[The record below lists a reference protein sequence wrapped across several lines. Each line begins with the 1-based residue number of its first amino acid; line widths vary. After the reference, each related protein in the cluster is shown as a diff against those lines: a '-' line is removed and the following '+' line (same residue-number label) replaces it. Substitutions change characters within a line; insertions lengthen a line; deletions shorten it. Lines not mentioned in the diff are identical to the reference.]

1 MLVDDQK
8 PDGVNQERAGSRLRE
23 ATSAA
28 SRKLAMVSTLGAQQS
43 AKLSGLMR
51 KATGQAGELAE
62 QLNAGL
68 ERGRSVATR
77 RLGEAKVT
85 LRQGSAMPWKLLVS
99 PSTTPPVLPPDLST
113 VSEEWRLAYYGALIA
128 LGGADGHLD
137 RSELEFL
144 LDSTESDS
152 LGEAAM
158 AELKGYLLQPPDLVE
173 CLTVLSDSEE
183 SLRFGLL
190 FQLVEVAH
198 ADDVVQCEERQALE
212 QACEILHA
220 TPGQLEA
227 IERFVLEARRLEL
240 RGKNDRVATEC
251 LKQAAG
257 GLSSVGVPI
266 GAVYFSGS
274 VVGLSASGITS
285 GLAALGLG
293 FGMVSGIAVAVALGT
308 GTYFGLGRILDMG
321 GGRQRALQAAESE
334 RRAQLVIKHLQDA
347 LREVM
352 ERMSGLQDAA
362 ETAEENRQVIAM
374 LKDRMRAFQAVIAR
388 KQLALD
394 KTC

>member
-1 MLVDDQK
+1 VDDQELEE
-8 PDGVNQERAGSRLRE
+8 VNQQTAGDRLR
-23 ATSAA
+23 AANSAA
-28 SRKLAMVSTLGAQQS
+28 SRKLAMVSAFGVEQS
-43 AKLSGLMR
+43 GKLSGLIR
-51 KATGQAGELAE
+51 KATGQAGEFAG

-68 ERGRSVATR
+68 EIGRSVAAR
-77 RLGEAKVT
+77 RLGEATAT
-85 LRQGSAMPWKLLVS
+85 LRQGSSMPWKLLVT

-144 LDSTESDS
+144 LDSTESDH
-152 LGEAAM
+152 LGANAM
-158 AELKGYLLQPPDLVE
+158 MELKGYLLQPPDLVE
-173 CLTVLSDSEE
+173 CLTVLSDGEE

-198 ADDVVQCEERQALE
+198 ADDVVQAEERQALDR
-212 QACEILHA
+212 ACEILRA
-220 TPGQLEA
+220 TPEQLEA
-227 IERFVLEARRLEL
+227 IERFVLEARRLEV

-321 GGRQRALQAAESE
+321 GGRQRALRAAESE

-352 ERMSGLQDAA
+352 ERISELQDAA
-362 ETAEENRQVIAM
+362 DTAEENRQAIAM
-374 LKDRMRAFQAVIAR
+374 LRERMRTFQSIIAR
-388 KQLALD
+388 KQLSLETNARA
-394 KTC
+394 